1 MRFSTNFSTL
11 INIFVVKRRTAH
23 TNTCTR
29 TNIKRH
35 TDTKPHAHM
44 YTRCCCCFWEQQ
56 FYCCCCCFA
65 HQRLDD
71 LRSRRFAK
79 LCTLFVCKYASH
91 LRCMYICFQLPFVKL
106 IACIQFIA
114 AYSLFFHQTTHKF
127 SHKYATHYSE
137 HTTHL
142 STDCAHV

>member
-1 MRFSTNFSTL
+1 M
-11 INIFVVKRRTAH
+11 VKRRTAH

-29 TNIKRH
+29 TIIKRH

-44 YTRCCCCFWEQQ
+44 YTRCCCFWEQQ
-56 FYCCCCCFA
+56 FYCCCFA

-106 IACIQFIA
+106 IACISFIA

-127 SHKYATHYSE
+127 SHKMRHSLQRAHYAYRPIVLIFRQKTFSIFC
-137 HTTHL
+137 
-142 STDCAHV
+142 S